1 MSESEAVKRQP
12 EQHPVGGCALEHVGG
27 CVSAP
32 EFEKNAVEPE
42 DEHQYINGRC
52 CK

>member
-12 EQHPVGGCALEHVGG
+12 EQQPAHVGG
-27 CVSAP
+27 CVSAHP
-32 EFEKNAVEPE
+32 V
-42 DEHQYINGRC
+42 EHQIEEVKQDEFNGMNGVC

>member
-1 MSESEAVKRQP
+1 MKNEAAVKRQS
-12 EQHPVGGCALEHVGG
+12 EQQPAHVGG

-32 EFEKNAVEPE
+32 PVEQKL
-42 DEHQYINGRC
+42 DEQVQDEYNGMNGVC